1 MIIYS
6 VTLNIEDDIHDDWLK
21 WMKEVH
27 IPAVMETGLFLENK
41 MLKLLMDEP
50 QGKTYSM
57 QYTLHNMADLEEY
70 RAKHA
75 PRLQKEL
82 NDRYAN
88 KFVAFRTVLEVV

>member
-1 MIIYS
+1 MIIYN
-6 VTLNIEDDIHDDWLK
+6 VTLNIDDDIHDEWLK
-21 WMKEVH
+21 WMKEKH
-27 IPAVMETGLFLENK
+27 IPDVMRTGLFLENR

-57 QYTLHNMADLEEY
+57 QYTLNNMADLEEY

-82 NDRYAN
+82 IERYAD